1 MSGKWSVL
9 GVEDAGFAYLKGY
22 VFRHVSFMLD
32 DARTALVGEN
42 GIGKSTLL
50 KCLSG
55 ELELDEGRIVRSRS
69 TKVGYVPQEI
79 PPEYEALTVREVME
93 RALTRGGAEG
103 EDWRI
108 DIMLDEIGM
117 DPAVAAGDYGALSGG
132 WKRLVLVA
140 CAAVLE
146 QPDVLVLDEPTN
158 HLDLGNIATLEHWLT
173 EVMKLPMLIV
183 SHDREFLNRVTDRTL
198 FLRQDGAH
206 SFRTPFSAA
215 RQALLERDAAD
226 ARRRAIEEKEIKRLE
241 QVCARYKV
249 WAQKN
254 DMFDKK
260 RKIVERKIER
270 LDVAKTQVHL
280 ARERRLELADG
291 DIDAKVALRVDDY
304 AVTAPDGRRLFGIDR
319 LAIRAGDRVAL
330 LGVNGAGKSTLL
342 TVLARAFAEQAGA
355 HYDGKARVRFNPASR
370 LAVFDQTMSDLPLDA
385 SPKEYLAEVDSVGER
400 EAIQG
405 LVKAGFPFKRIEMPI
420 ALLSFGERARLM
432 FLRLK
437 TERPNFYLLD
447 EPTNH
452 LDIEGQEALET
463 QLEDADVSCVFVSH
477 DRYFTRAAA
486 TRFLEI
492 RRGRLVE
499 VDDPDD
505 FFAAQ
510 AA

>member
-9 GVEDAGFAYLKGY
+9 GVENAGFAYQKGF
-22 VFRHVSFMLD
+22 VFRHVSFLLD

-42 GIGKSTLL
+42 GVGKSTLL
-50 KCLSG
+50 KCLTG
-55 ELELDEGRIVRSRS
+55 ELELDEGRMVRSRS

-79 PPEYEALTVREVME
+79 PQELDRLSVREVMQ
-93 RALTRGGAEG
+93 RALARGGAQG

-108 DIMLDEIGM
+108 EVMLDEIGM
-117 DPAVAAGDYGALSGG
+117 DPAAAAGAYAALSGG
-132 WKRLVLVA
+132 WRRLVLVA
-140 CAAVLE
+140 CAAILE
-146 QPDVLVLDEPTN
+146 DPDILVLDEPTN
-158 HLDLGNIATLEHWLT
+158 HLDLANIATLERWLT
-173 EVMKLPMLIV
+173 EVIELPMLIV
-183 SHDREFLNRVTDRTL
+183 SHDREFLNRVTTRTL
-198 FLRQDGAH
+198 FLRPDGAH
-206 SFRTPFSAA
+206 AFKTPFSAA

-226 ARRRAIEEKEIKRLE
+226 ARRRALEEKEIRRLE
-241 QVCARYKV
+241 QICARYKV

-254 DMFDKK
+254 DIFDKK

-270 LDVAKTQVHL
+270 LEDARTQAYA

-291 DIDAKVALRVDDY
+291 EIDAKVALRIDDY
-304 AVTAPDGRRLFGIDR
+304 SVTAPDGRRLFTIDR
-319 LAIRAGDRVAL
+319 LAIRAGDRAAL

-342 TVLARAFAEQAGA
+342 GLLARAFAAQAGA
-355 HYDGKARVRFNPASR
+355 HYDGKAKVRFNPASR
-370 LAVFDQTMSDLPLDA
+370 LAVFDQAMSDLPLEA
-385 SPKEYLAEVDSVGER
+385 SLTEYMAAVEGATER

-405 LVKAGFPFKRIEMPI
+405 LVKAGFAFKRLGSPI
-420 ALLSFGERARLM
+420 GLLSFGERARLM

-437 TERPNFYLLD
+437 AERPNFYLLD

-499 VDDPDD
+499 VDDPDA